1 MLITSRSNP
10 AVVAAAALH
19 DKKYRDEQH
28 LFLFEGIKL
37 FREAVLSGI
46 DIVSVFTS
54 EKNLPF
60 CREML
65 PGKDIIQVS
74 DSVIEKLSTE
84 KSPQGVICVAKYIDK
99 IHNLN
104 KIYTMKDFISRD
116 RRIMILSSLR
126 DPGNLG
132 TVIRTASAFGTDEL
146 ILSADCA
153 DIYNPKTVRAAM
165 GTLFRQRITYAA
177 NLRDAVIMMTKAGYN
192 VCAAVLDRESER
204 LDKMKIT
211 SKTAFVIGNEG
222 HGISPDIIEAAGS
235 KVYIPME
242 DGVESLNAAAAAAVF
257 MWQMKISV
265 L

>member
-104 KIYTMKDFISRD
+104 KY
-116 RRIMILSSLR
+116 IL
-126 DPGNLG
+126 
-132 TVIRTASAFGTDEL
+132 
-146 ILSADCA
+146 
-153 DIYNPKTVRAAM
+153 
-165 GTLFRQRITYAA
+165 
-177 NLRDAVIMMTKAGYN
+177 
-192 VCAAVLDRESER
+192 
-204 LDKMKIT
+204 
-211 SKTAFVIGNEG
+211 
-222 HGISPDIIEAAGS
+222 
-235 KVYIPME
+235 
-242 DGVESLNAAAAAAVF
+242 
-257 MWQMKISV
+257 
-265 L
+265 